1 MAKLV
6 DALPSGGSVRKDVLV
21 RIQSRAQSFFISL
34 DSIDFHGLF
43 VFPGCYMVHE
53 NMAHREL
60 SVLILAIYLTNI
72 ADVIIQLL
80 FSNFKVI
87 NLRGLKIKP

>member
-1 MAKLV
+1 
-6 DALPSGGSVRKDVLV
+6 
-21 RIQSRAQSFFISL
+21 
-34 DSIDFHGLF
+34 
-43 VFPGCYMVHE
+43 MVHE

-87 NLRGLKIKP
+87 NVQGLKIKP